1 MADRF
6 PLIAN
11 SATNKIEE
19 LAANDNL
26 NLDGNDIV
34 NVENITIAGSLTAGG
49 LSFPTTNGTSGEQLT
64 SDGAGNVTWAAA
76 GTGGGS
82 GSSTFTGLTDT
93 PANMNGQAGKY
104 LKVSAGANGLEFTD
118 INYADLTNQPSI
130 PSAYGDSDVDTHLN
144 QSNPTSGHVL
154 SWNGS
159 DYAWVAQSGG
169 GGGGV
174 TINNNADNRLIT
186 GSATAGTLNAESN
199 ITFDG
204 DHLKLEDNKKIKFG
218 SNNIADLYG
227 FDTGVDRGLKLE
239 IESDGDSKAFAWY
252 VIQDLGTTNGGS
264 EVTMALQTD
273 GTLCDRH
280 QYVRSLSGDLLQLAY
295 TINSRE
301 YVGRVISTN
310 SNVTVEQ
317 GTVTGMQLG
326 DAITIY
332 NYGASPISIN
342 QGSGVALILAGTNSG
357 GTRAIAGT
365 GVATILCIDNTGNNF
380 VVTGSGVT

>member
-1 MADRF
+1 MADRY

-19 LAANDNL
+19 LADGDNL

-34 NVENITIAGSLTAGG
+34 NVENITVAGSLTAGG
-49 LSFPTTNGTSGEQLT
+49 LSFPTTNGTSGYQLT
-64 SDGAGNVTWAAA
+64 SDGAGNVTWEAA

-82 GSSTFTGLTDT
+82 GSSTFLGLTDT
-93 PANMNGQAGKY
+93 PANFNSQAGKY

-169 GGGGV
+169 GGGGST

-186 GSATAGTLNAESN
+186 GSGTAGTLEGEANL
-199 ITFDG
+199 TYDG
-204 DHLKLEDNKKIKFG
+204 T
-218 SNNIADLYG
+218 DLTCG
-227 FDTGVDRGLKLE
+227 GKVE
-239 IESDGDSKAFAWY
+239 DSKG
-252 VIQDLGTTNGGS
+252 D
-264 EVTMALQTD
+264 
-273 GTLCDRH
+273 
-280 QYVRSLSGDLLQLAY
+280 VRSLGGTGNITTAY
-295 TINSRE
+295 TITDRS
-301 YVGRVISTN
+301 YVGRVINTTA
-310 SNVTVEQ
+310 NVTVDGGALQ
-317 GTVTGMQLG
+317 NG

-332 NYGASPISIN
+332 NNSSSPIAIS
-342 QGSGVALILAGTNSG
+342 QGTASGSGSVALLLAGTNSG
-357 GTRAIAGT
+357 GTRALAAT
-365 GVATILCIDNTGNNF
+365 GIATILCIDNTTNNF